1 MPRISPEVIVD
12 VLGTKFPVKVYY
24 STEDNGGW
32 WVEGNAVVQSEDH
45 EYLNGYSFS
54 AKVYDGP
61 STSGING
68 GRICKLYVR
77 DVSTNTEVIGYDWE
91 WYCEPQ
97 CPQEKAVLEALLT
110 IFATSM

>member
-1 MPRISPEVIVD
+1 MPIMSPEVIVD
-12 VLGTKFPVKVYY
+12 VSGTKFPVKVYY
-24 STEDNGGW
+24 STADKCV
-32 WVEGNAVVQSEDH
+32 WVEGNAVVQSEDY

>member
-1 MPRISPEVIVD
+1 MPIMSPEVIVD
-12 VLGTKFPVKVYY
+12 VSGTKFPVKVYY
-24 STEDNGGW
+24 STADKCV
-32 WVEGNAVVQSEDH
+32 WVEGNAVVQSEDY

-61 STSGING
+61 STSGINE

-97 CPQEKAVLEALLT
+97 CPWDIAVLKALLT
-110 IFATSM
+110 IFKHC

>member
-1 MPRISPEVIVD
+1 MNITEVIVD
-12 VLGTKFPVKVYY
+12 VSGTKFPVTVYY
-24 STEDNGGW
+24 STADKCV
-32 WVEGNAVVQSEDH
+32 WVEGNAVVQSEDY

-97 CPQEKAVLEALLT
+97 YPQEKAVLEALLT
-110 IFATSM
+110 IFKHC

>member
-1 MPRISPEVIVD
+1 MPIMSPEVIVD
-12 VLGTKFPVKVYY
+12 VSGTKFPVKVYY
-24 STEDNGGW
+24 STADKCV
-32 WVEGNAVVQSEDH
+32 WVEGNAVVQSEDY

-54 AKVYDGP
+54 AKVYDRP
-61 STSGING
+61 SMSGING

>member
-1 MPRISPEVIVD
+1 M
-12 VLGTKFPVKVYY
+12 
-24 STEDNGGW
+24 
-32 WVEGNAVVQSEDH
+32 
-45 EYLNGYSFS
+45 
-54 AKVYDGP
+54 YDGP

>member
-1 MPRISPEVIVD
+1 MPIMSPEVIVD
-12 VLGTKFPVKVYY
+12 VSGTKFPVKVYY
-24 STEDNGGW
+24 STADKCV
-32 WVEGNAVVQSEDH
+32 WVEGNAVVQSEDY

-54 AKVYDGP
+54 AKVYDTP
-61 STSGING
+61 STFGINK
-68 GRICKLYVR
+68 GRISKLYVR

-97 CPQEKAVLEALLT
+97 YPQEKAVLEALLT

>member
-24 STEDNGGW
+24 STADKCV

-54 AKVYDGP
+54 AKVYAGP
-61 STSGING
+61 STSGINK

-77 DVSTNTEVIGYDWE
+77 DVSTNTEVIGYDWQ

-97 CPQEKAVLEALLT
+97 HPQEKAVLEALLT
-110 IFATSM
+110 IFKHC